1 MEDKAN
7 KAWTDLI
14 QEYQI
19 DNAIKQHGEFII
31 QAKDIKKYR
40 EPRLMAKWDSS
51 ESLPTILKKSDIN
64 ILPVSRSAYVLS
76 NFKLYQPFP
85 ENDINTVKYVPP
97 LPLESIDF
105 NNLSTESN
113 AINAMLI
120 TGILD
125 DFLGTNN
132 TVETFNGRMGT
143 NDFSFTVNL
152 TNGGKRQVDVQ
163 SAQLEIDGGF
173 ENDDSIIIMEAKNV
187 PHPDFH
193 IRQLYFPYR
202 LWCERVRKPIRLVF
216 SQYIDSI
223 YHLYEYEF
231 ANEDDY
237 SSIHLIQQRNYSFQS
252 SAISWDDIQRIIDS
266 NSPEIDDN
274 YDDTSIPF
282 IQADLFTRLIS
293 LIEQLDKVPN
303 MTSAEIASSMEFD
316 IRQASYYSSAGE
328 YLGVIE
334 RPLRGH
340 SQLSLTGIKLM
351 RLKLRERRL
360 ELIKLIVR
368 HNIFH
373 DLLSQIIDTG
383 EFPSREA
390 IIDRMRRY
398 NVCKDATT
406 LYRRASSVSGW
417 LRWIVT
423 LPDTTEEFE

>member
-1 MEDKAN
+1 M
-7 KAWTDLI
+7 
-14 QEYQI
+14 
-19 DNAIKQHGEFII
+19 
-31 QAKDIKKYR
+31 
-40 EPRLMAKWDSS
+40 
-51 ESLPTILKKSDIN
+51 
-64 ILPVSRSAYVLS
+64 
-76 NFKLYQPFP
+76 
-85 ENDINTVKYVPP
+85 
-97 LPLESIDF
+97 
-105 NNLSTESN
+105 
-113 AINAMLI
+113 
-120 TGILD
+120 
-125 DFLGTNN
+125 
-132 TVETFNGRMGT
+132 
-143 NDFSFTVNL
+143 
-152 TNGGKRQVDVQ
+152 
-163 SAQLEIDGGF
+163 
-173 ENDDSIIIMEAKNV
+173 
-187 PHPDFH
+187 
-193 IRQLYFPYR
+193 
-202 LWCERVRKPIRLVF
+202 VF

-231 ANEDDY
+231 AKEDDY

-383 EFPSREA
+383 EFPSRDPMS
-390 IIDRMRRY
+390 I
-398 NVCKDATT
+398 
-406 LYRRASSVSGW
+406 
-417 LRWIVT
+417 
-423 LPDTTEEFE
+423 